1 MRESNVQLQP
11 KSIADMDVKA
21 LIYDSIN
28 IVENKKQIE
37 NDTIE
42 YIKKRKKNQQI

>member
-1 MRESNVQLQP
+1 
-11 KSIADMDVKA
+11 MDVKA

-28 IVENKKQIE
+28 IVEKKKQIE

-42 YIKKRKKNQQI
+42 YIKKRKKNQ